1 MSENTDDKAKV
12 EIDWSLYRKTI
23 QSPKS
28 SISDSPHLSGEVPGG
43 DNVRGSSQNVL
54 TPVESYLPEIETQ
67 EVGLLQRLRQ
77 NSITNDAA
85 RRNLKQILDAQSDH
99 LADQLRVRLIAG
111 KMENEVKLKEYLMRS
126 NKYLQEI
133 IATLGFDEQEMRMES
148 RMKSQELMLSKIATV
163 MSLTHWPD
171 EAKLEVIRDI
181 TAIAK
186 QGNSEIMAS
195 MEEFMTRQ
203 NRK

>member
-1 MSENTDDKAKV
+1 
-12 EIDWSLYRKTI
+12 
-23 QSPKS
+23 
-28 SISDSPHLSGEVPGG
+28 LSGEVPGG